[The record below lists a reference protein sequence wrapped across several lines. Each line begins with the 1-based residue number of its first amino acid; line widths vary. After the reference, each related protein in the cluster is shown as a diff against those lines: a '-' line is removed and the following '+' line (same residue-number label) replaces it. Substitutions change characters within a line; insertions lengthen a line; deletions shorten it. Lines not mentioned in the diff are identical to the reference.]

1 MQHTMTE
8 IIDYLKEKSPDAIL
22 YDDCDSALV
31 GTARLKRDDVWVEVA
46 IYSYELLVQHFKQ
59 EYLSDTENPIL
70 EDQAEEDAMEWV
82 DYNIAGG
89 YLGIY
94 TPLIIST

>member
-1 MQHTMTE
+1 MTE
-8 IIDYLKEKSPDAIL
+8 IYDYLKEKSPDAIL
-22 YDDCDSALV
+22 YDNCDSALI
-31 GTARLKRDDVWVEVA
+31 GTARLKREDKWVEVA
-46 IYSYELLVQHFKQ
+46 IYSYEALVMHFKN
-59 EYLSDTENPIL
+59 EYLSDQENPIT

-94 TPLIIST
+94 TPLIIND

>member
-1 MQHTMTE
+1 MTE

-46 IYSYELLVQHFKQ
+46 IYSYELLVEHFKQ
-59 EYLSDTENPIL
+59 EYLQDTENPIT
-70 EDQAEEDAMEWV
+70 EDEAEEDAMEWV

-89 YLGIY
+89 YLGIR
-94 TPLIIST
+94 TPMIIGC

>member
-1 MQHTMTE
+1 MTE
-8 IIDYLKEKSPDAIL
+8 IYDYLKEKSPEAIL
-22 YDDCDSALV
+22 YDNCDSALI
-31 GTARLKRDDVWVEVA
+31 GTARLKRDDLWVEIA

-59 EYLSDTENPIL
+59 EYLKDTESPIT
-70 EDQAEEDAMEWV
+70 EDEAETDAMEWV

>member
-1 MQHTMTE
+1 MIE
-8 IIDYLKEKSPDAIL
+8 IYDYLREKSPDAIL
-22 YDDCDSALV
+22 YDNCDSALV
-31 GTARLKRDDVWVEVA
+31 GTARLKRDDLWVEVA
-46 IYSYELLVQHFKQ
+46 IYSYELLVEHFKQ
-59 EYLSDTENPIL
+59 EYLSDTENPIP

-94 TPLIIST
+94 TPLIIGS